1 MSDMTGSAV
10 MAPAPLETFTK
21 HRQQQQQQQQQQQE
35 QQQLSLLLLTGAE
48 DGGSKSHVR
57 RTPENQACLRK

>member
-21 HRQQQQQQQQQQQE
+21 LRQQQQRQQQQQQ